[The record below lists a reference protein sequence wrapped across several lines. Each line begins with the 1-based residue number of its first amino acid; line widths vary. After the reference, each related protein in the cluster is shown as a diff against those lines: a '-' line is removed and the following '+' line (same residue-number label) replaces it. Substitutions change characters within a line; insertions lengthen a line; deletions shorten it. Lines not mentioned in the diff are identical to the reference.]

1 MTIIL
6 GGGDMNKNKKGKL
19 LGMIFLLAAAGSL
32 AAVEPGQDLGMAVRL
47 GQWEMKLRVFEG
59 VKEGAVEPTKVVTA
73 SFLKYTFSATIES
86 ELELEAEREQ
96 VRKVFNLKEV
106 RLLTES
112 ELSWKEGLPETVA
125 QVFRLDH
132 KEYQVRM
139 TTARVVGRMPF
150 RIEVFEQGE
159 KEKVS
164 LLDTEFNLT
173 KTKKN
178 FVVFGFENSQGQP
191 YFISLRILGFAA
203 EAGAKGEPVKFLVG
217 VVPPKLI
224 KSVNPIYPE
233 EAKKAGIEGIV
244 ILEATTDEYG
254 RVVDVKVVKSV
265 DPTLDQAALDAVKQ
279 WVYEPKVIDGK
290 RRGITF
296 TATVRF
302 TLDKDKSTKGGVE
315 AGVKGGV
322 EGGVLGGA
330 GKEEIQKKLD
340 EFAKGAVPCK
350 GDIEPPKLLK
360 EVLPVYPEEAR
371 KNGIEGIVILS
382 ARTDEYGRVADTFIL
397 RSIPSLDEAAQAAVK
412 QWVYE
417 PMLINGKAT
426 PVLFTVTVRFQL
438 DGKGKKGSVETAL
451 SIMTAEDAVKKELLT
466 DSELRE
472 FAQGAVVVK
481 GDADQP
487 KKVYSVPPQYPH
499 KARMNRVEGVVI
511 LLVKIDAQGL
521 VVAQKTILSIPVLD
535 QGAIDAVKQ
544 WKYEPLMKD
553 GKPVPAVFPVTIS
566 FKLS

>member
-1 MTIIL
+1 
-6 GGGDMNKNKKGKL
+6 MNKNKKGKL

-112 ELSWKEGLPETVA
+112 ELSWREGLPETVA

-191 YFISLRILGFAA
+191 YFISLRILGFMPS
-203 EAGAKGEPVKFLVG
+203 EAKKGEPVKAVG
-217 VVPPKLI
+217 TIQSPKLV
-224 KSVNPIYPE
+224 KMVNPAYPE
-233 EAKKAGIEGIV
+233 EAKKAGVEGIV
-244 ILEATTDEYG
+244 ILEATTNEDG
-254 RVVDVKVVKSV
+254 RVVDAKVLKSL
-265 DPTLDQAALDAVKQ
+265 DPALDQAALDAVKQ

-302 TLDKDKSTKGGVE
+302 ALDKGKSTKGGVE
-315 AGVKGGV
+315 SGVKGGV
-322 EGGVLGGA
+322 EGGVVGGVLGGV

-350 GDIEPPKLLK
+350 GDIKPPKLLK

-397 RSIPSLDEAAQAAVK
+397 RSIPALDEAAQTAVK

-438 DGKGKKGSVETAL
+438 DGKGKKGSAETAL

-466 DSELRE
+466 DSELRD

-481 GDADQP
+481 GDAEMP
-487 KKVYSVPPQYPH
+487 KKVHSVSPQYPH
-499 KARMNRVEGVVI
+499 KAMINRVEGVVI
-511 LLVKIDAQGL
+511 LLVKIDAQGN

-553 GKPVPAVFPVTIS
+553 GKPVPAVFPVTVA
-566 FKLS
+566 FKLI